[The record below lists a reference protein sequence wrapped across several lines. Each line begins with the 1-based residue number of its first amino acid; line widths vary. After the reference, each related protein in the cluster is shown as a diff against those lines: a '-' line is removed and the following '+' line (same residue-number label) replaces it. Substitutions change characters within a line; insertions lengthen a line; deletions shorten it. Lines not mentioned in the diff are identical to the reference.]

1 MKRRDMTSNIP
12 ATSIGRSRKLRKL
25 ARMANSIA
33 SGRCD
38 RMFADAETKAYMLA
52 DIEAEMMTL
61 IDAEVDAFPG
71 IYKRNSDGTIS
82 LVRDSERKV
91 ISMRVGPPRVRDP
104 A

>member
-1 MKRRDMTSNIP
+1 
-12 ATSIGRSRKLRKL
+12 
-25 ARMANSIA
+25 MANNIA

-52 DIEAEMMTL
+52 DIEAEMMAL
-61 IDAEVDAFPG
+61 VDAEVDAFPG
-71 IYKRNSDGTIS
+71 IYKRNPDGTIS

-91 ISMRVGPPRVRDP
+91 ISMRVGPLRPDSG